1 MKVLVLDGDSRVAL
15 AALRSLGR
23 RGCEVDCAERESVPS
38 PLGFR
43 SRYVRRR
50 IRLRSLDPESLVEA
64 ARGHDVVLATT
75 RRSVDALATGRA
87 AVEACG
93 ARVPLAAAQRIRAA
107 NDKSHVHET
116 GRALGIATPE
126 TWNRIGNEE
135 LAELER
141 RVAFPAIVKLRRDEG
156 PDLAPAERYAIVQ
169 DGEGLR
175 RAWERLS
182 ALQPRPLVQQWI
194 DGVGLGVG
202 MLLTDEGEVLARFT
216 HLRQRELPP
225 SGGPSTA
232 CVSVHHAGAEEA
244 ALRLLRALG
253 VSGAAM
259 VEFRL
264 DRRTGTPYLLEVNPR
279 LWGSLELPI
288 RCGVDF
294 PWLLCR
300 WAMGDPAR
308 ATEYRDGVH
317 LRFLAL
323 DALAVVQA
331 WKEPRLRGAYL
342 GGFLRDLLLR
352 RPYDGVFRG
361 DDPSPGFGY
370 VSSRLASVFG
380 SCASSR

>member
-15 AALRSLGR
+15 AAVRSLGR
-23 RGCEVDCAERESVPS
+23 RGCEVDCAERDSVPS
-38 PLGFR
+38 PLSFR

-50 IRLRSLDPESLVEA
+50 IRLRSLEAESLA
-64 ARGHDVVLATT
+64 AAAKGHDVVLATT
-75 RRSVDALATGRA
+75 RRSVDALAASRA
-87 AVEACG
+87 AVEASG
-93 ARVPLAAAQRIRAA
+93 ARVPLASAERIRAA
-107 NDKSHVHET
+107 NDKQHVQET

-126 TWNRIGNEE
+126 TWSPAGIEE
-135 LAELER
+135 FAALQGRLT
-141 RVAFPAIVKLRRDEG
+141 FPAIVKLRSDEG
-156 PDLAPAERYAIVQ
+156 PDLAPAERYAIVR

-182 ALQPRPLVQQWI
+182 GLQPRPLVQQWI

-202 MLLTDEGEVLARFT
+202 MLLTWEGDVLARFT

-232 CVSVHHAGAEEA
+232 CVSVHHAAAEEA

-264 DRRTGTPYLLEVNPR
+264 DRRSGVPYLLEVNPR

-300 WAMGDPAR
+300 SAMGEAVR
-308 ATEYRDGVH
+308 APDYRDGVR

-323 DALAVVQA
+323 DAVAALQA
-331 WKEPRLRGAYL
+331 MGEPRLRARYV
-342 GGFLRDLLLR
+342 GGFLRDLVLGGVE
-352 RPYDGVFRG
+352 DGVFSA

-370 VSSRLASVFG
+370 VASRLSSVFG
-380 SCASSR
+380 KCASSQ